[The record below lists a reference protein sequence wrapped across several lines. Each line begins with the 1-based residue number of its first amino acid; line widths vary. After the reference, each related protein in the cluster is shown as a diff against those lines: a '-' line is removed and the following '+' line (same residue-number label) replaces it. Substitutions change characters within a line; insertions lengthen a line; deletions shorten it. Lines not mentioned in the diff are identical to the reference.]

1 MRSVG
6 QAFLAF
12 GLVAVILVGGHSVAA
27 VVQPATADASTAS
40 TLVPSSDVVESS
52 SDRTASVAAGA
63 RRPIASPDDPSGG
76 AVPNSGDGDELA
88 AEEPDSRA
96 GVASAPAQQAGR
108 QASAEMVLTQQFRR
122 LPDEPGYV
130 EVTYDYAIPDPV
142 VTLRTAIPERG
153 EITGGDGFT
162 AVNESIFAWDG
173 STSDPTLTYRLS
185 VNETGSRDHV
195 AANGSLLFADV
206 DEWSLFRRPGT
217 STSWDYQ
224 SHEEVHLNRRI
235 ETVGPG
241 AAGEWLV
248 YLGEVDVYTRATDEQ
263 DFRLAVPT
271 AANVTERPDDV
282 LDAMERTAAD
292 LAVGEPNET
301 VFAVAAP
308 TESVPWSVRGLSLE
322 GTDFWV
328 GADEGLDTTDNLWV
342 HEYLHTVQD
351 YQTTTA
357 TAWTRE
363 GFATY
368 YAAYQAMQHR
378 SVTFAEFADA
388 LSVSDEPPTNVT
400 LSEPDT
406 WATRTPYE
414 RGALVAGTID
424 RRVRQASDDN
434 RTIAAVFAGMNDDTG
449 RLNAS
454 EFYGVIER
462 TGNGSL
468 DRAIRTAVSTDRP
481 VSMWNRTQH
490 VRAFDG
496 MPPRIF
502 ATIPRSERSP
512 TYAVDGP
519 YRNAT
524 LPGAETPA
532 IVSGESLVVEA
543 EVTNAGGSAG
553 YYDVALAVDGEVVDT
568 AEGEVPAGAVREVP
582 LEHTFDRAGEY
593 TISVGNDTS
602 TVRVL
607 RPGTA
612 SIVGVDVTPGVVQQ
626 YESATVGVTVRN
638 SLAIPADR
646 TVTLRRDNVDVASRS
661 VYLEPNAT
669 ETTEFDLS
677 FPLNGTA
684 TVAVDGAGTLEVPV
698 EAREL
703 PTRPGTTTPNATS
716 SPGLEPSSA
725 VGPALG
731 AVTAVVVL
739 LGTVL
744 LVRFRG

>member
-12 GLVAVILVGGHSVAA
+12 LLVAVVLVGGLSGAA
-27 VVQPATADASTAS
+27 VVQPATADASTDDSAAE
-40 TLVPSSDVVESS
+40 VVSD
-52 SDRTASVAAGA
+52 
-63 RRPIASPDDPSGG
+63 
-76 AVPNSGDGDELA
+76 SGDGGEIVADGSDFQG
-88 AEEPDSRA
+88 PIPS
-96 GVASAPAQQAGR
+96 ASAQQDGR
-108 QASAEMVLTQQFRR
+108 QASAEIVLTQQFRR

-130 EVTYDYAIPDPV
+130 EVTHDYAIPDPV
-142 VTLRTAIPERG
+142 ITLRSAIPERG
-153 EITGGDGFT
+153 EITGVDGFT

-173 STSDPTLTYRLS
+173 STNDPTLTYRLR

-206 DEWSLFRRPGT
+206 GEWSLLRRPGT

-224 SHEEVHLNRRI
+224 SHEEVRLNRRI
-235 ETVGPG
+235 ETDGPG
-241 AAGEWLV
+241 AVGEWLV
-248 YLGEVDVYTRATDEQ
+248 YLGEVDVHTRATDEQ
-263 DFRLAVPT
+263 DFRLAIPA

-282 LDAMERTAAD
+282 LDAMERTATD
-292 LAVGEPNET
+292 LEVGEPNET

-308 TESVPWSVRGLSLE
+308 NESVPWSVRGLSLE

-328 GADEGLDTTDNLWV
+328 GADERLDTTDNLWV

-351 YQTTTA
+351 YETTTA
-357 TAWTRE
+357 TEWTRE

-368 YAAYQAMQHR
+368 YAAYQAMQHGPL
-378 SVTFAEFADA
+378 TFAEFADA
-388 LSVSDEPPTNVT
+388 LSVPDDRPTNAT

-424 RRVRQASDDN
+424 RRVRQASDGE
-434 RTIAAVFAGMNDDTG
+434 RTIGAVFAGVNDDTG
-449 RLNAS
+449 QLNAS
-454 EFYGVIER
+454 ELYAVIDR
-462 TGNGSL
+462 AGDGSL
-468 DRAIRTAVSTDRP
+468 DQAIRTAVSTDRP

-496 MPPRIF
+496 MPPRIV
-502 ATIPRSERSP
+502 AALPRSERSP
-512 TYAVDGP
+512 TYAVAGP
-519 YRNAT
+519 YRNET

-532 IVSGESLVVEA
+532 IVAGESLVVEA
-543 EVTNAGGSAG
+543 EVTNVGGSTG

-568 AEGEVPAGAVREVP
+568 AEGEVPAGAVRDVP
-582 LEHTFDRAGEY
+582 LEHAFDRAGEY
-593 TISVGNDTS
+593 TISVGNDTR

-661 VYLEPNAT
+661 VYLGPNGT
-669 ETTEFDLS
+669 ETTEFDLN

-684 TVAVDGAGTLEVPV
+684 TVAVDGVGTIDVTV
-698 EAREL
+698 EPRDL
-703 PTRPGTTTPNATS
+703 PTRVDMATSNATS

-725 VGPALG
+725 VGPTLG
-731 AVTAVVVL
+731 AITAVFALV
-739 LGTVL
+739 GTLL
-744 LVRFRG
+744 LVRYRG